1 MTKTT
6 IEFVGGSAA
15 GRAIRARVTA
25 GLAGVLASLPVEAT
39 RARVA
44 FADENGP
51 KGGDAIRCAIEVQLP
66 RSPAL
71 HVEGMASTPRLAFD
85 AALEKLERALRR
97 TRETARESKRR
108 PKKYYA
114 ARRAVAAG

>member
-6 IEFVGGSAA
+6 IEFGGSAA

-25 GLAGVLASLPVEAT
+25 GLAKVLASLPVEPT

-51 KGGDAIRCAIEVQLP
+51 KGGDAISCALEVQLP
-66 RSPAL
+66 RRPAL
-71 HVEGMASTPRLAFD
+71 HVEGMASTPRLAFE

-97 TRETARESKRR
+97 IRETARESKRR